1 MNRPTNLLLPVTF
14 LLLLLLSS
22 APPSLAADAVY
33 DSFLRCLQT
42 NTPPQDRISDLVYSP
57 SNQSFTSVLQAY
69 IRNSRLNTTTTP
81 KPSIIITPTKIS
93 HVQAAVICT
102 KAAGFQLKIRS
113 GGHDY
118 EGVSY
123 VSNSPFFILDMF
135 NLRGIQIDA
144 ADQSG
149 WVQAGATLGEL
160 YYAISRKSN
169 LLAFPA
175 GVCPTVGVG
184 GHLSGG
190 GYGNLLRKY
199 GLSVDHIVDAQ
210 IVDAN
215 GKFLDSKAAMGEDLF
230 WAIRGG
236 GGASFGVVITYKIKL
251 VPVPATVTVFRVEKY
266 LEQNATDMVYQWQ
279 FVAPKTTNDLF
290 MRMLLQPVSSKTK
303 KGSLTVRASILA
315 EYLGNADTLVA
326 LMSKEFP
333 ELGLKKSDC
342 LEMSWID
349 SVLWWGLDNAKNP
362 EALTS
367 RVPESVNFG
376 KRKSDYVQTPIS
388 KPNLEWI
395 WKKMVES
402 GKTGFVFNPY
412 GGRMDEIAATETPFP
427 HRKGNLWKIQFS
439 IGWKE
444 AGETAEKDFLSQ
456 IRRIYSYM
464 TPFVSK
470 NPRGAY
476 LNYRDL
482 DIGTGRPGK
491 DSYAEGKVYGEK
503 YFGVNFE
510 RLVKVK
516 TAVDP
521 SNFFWNEQSIPV
533 LPRSSRGTRRNGFLL
548 VVANLAPLIVVVII
562 VHPGL

>member
-215 GKFLDSKAAMGEDLF
+215 G
-230 WAIRGG
+230 
-236 GGASFGVVITYKIKL
+236 
-251 VPVPATVTVFRVEKY
+251 
-266 LEQNATDMVYQWQ
+266 Q

-333 ELGLKKSDC
+333 ELG
-342 LEMSWID
+342 
-349 SVLWWGLDNAKNP
+349 
-362 EALTS
+362 
-367 RVPESVNFG
+367 
-376 KRKSDYVQTPIS
+376 
-388 KPNLEWI
+388 PNLEWI

-470 NPRGAY
+470 NPRG
-476 LNYRDL
+476 
-482 DIGTGRPGK
+482 RPGK

-533 LPRSSRGTRRNGFLL
+533 LPSNVLTPNQ
-548 VVANLAPLIVVVII
+548 
-562 VHPGL
+562 

>member
-1 MNRPTNLLLPVTF
+1 MYTQTSVLTLPF
-14 LLLLLLSS
+14 LLLLLFSTAS
-22 APPSLAADAVY
+22 AADDSSLY
-33 DSFLRCLQT
+33 QSFLTCLEK
-42 NTPPQDRISDLVYSP
+42 NTPPQDKISNLVYTP
-57 SNQSFTSVLQAY
+57 ANQSFTSVLQAY

-102 KAAGFQLKIRS
+102 KPTGYQLKIRS

-123 VSNSPFFILDMF
+123 VSDSPFFILDMF
-135 NLRGIQIDA
+135 NLRSIQIDA

-160 YYAISRKSN
+160 YYAISQKSN
-169 LLAFPA
+169 LLGFPA

-199 GLSVDHIVDAQ
+199 GLSVDNIVDAQ
-210 IVDAN
+210 IVDAE
-215 GKFLDSKAAMGEDLF
+215 GKFLDSKESMGEDLF

-236 GGASFGVVITYKIKL
+236 GGASFGVVIAYKIKL
-251 VPVPATVTVFRVEKY
+251 VPVPETVTVFRVEKY
-266 LEQNATDMVYQWQ
+266 VDQNATDMVYQWQ

-290 MRMLLQPVSSKTK
+290 MRMLLQPVSSKKTK
-303 KGSLTVRASILA
+303 GKRTVRASILA
-315 EYLGNADTLVA
+315 EYLGNADTLVN

-342 LEMSWID
+342 LEMSWIQ
-349 SVLWWGLDNAKNP
+349 SVLWWGLDNQTNP
-362 EALTS
+362 EVLVS

-376 KRKSDYVQTPIS
+376 KRKSDYVQQPIS
-388 KPNLEWI
+388 KTGLEWI

-412 GGRMDEIAATETPFP
+412 GGRMDEIGANETPFP
-427 HRKGNLWKIQFS
+427 HRKGNLWKIQYS

-444 AGETAEKDFLSQ
+444 SGEKAEKDFLSQ
-456 IRRIYSYM
+456 IRRIHSYM

-470 NPRGAY
+470 NPRSAY

-482 DIGTGRPGK
+482 DIGTTGQPSK
-491 DSYAEGKVYGEK
+491 DSYKEGKVYGDK
-503 YFGVNFE
+503 YFNDNFE

-521 SNFFWNEQSIPV
+521 HNFFWNEQSIPV
-533 LPRSSRGTRRNGFLL
+533 LPTNMERMWL
-548 VVANLAPLIVVVII
+548 
-562 VHPGL
+562 